1 MLPHLSRSVFW
12 FYRLN
17 ESTVFTCKK
26 NYILEGIFG
35 EFSLTNNGFLLERGD
50 NKKNLKN
57 SCKKNATCFPFP
69 FSFWCIPKAVQHPTQ
84 NRHTISSKYLYFY
97 TRSGSC
103 VNWALYYTVFVYKH
117 VWKVKA
123 GNSCSACHRLWTI
136 ILDVSRAFKYCTC
149 KDFLRMYVISMQF
162 VMHSPWKLWKS

>member
-1 MLPHLSRSVFW
+1 MRHFLCNSSFVFRKFNLLVLMRMLEITIIAR
-12 FYRLN
+12 
-17 ESTVFTCKK
+17 TVFK
-26 NYILEGIFG
+26 NILSSVM
-35 EFSLTNNGFLLERGD
+35 SLFCDSVPL
-50 NKKNLKN
+50 
-57 SCKKNATCFPFP
+57 S
-69 FSFWCIPKAVQHPTQ
+69 FSFWCISKAVQHPTQ

-162 VMHSPWKLWKS
+162 VMHSPWKHWKS